1 MSKINDWMLS
11 LTRFCCKYPRTIVGL
26 TIVLTVTS
34 AFFARAVE
42 TDNSMERMLPADEP
56 VVHFYNEFREHFN
69 LKNSIVLGIEYPKG
83 VYTPEILQQV
93 DRLSK
98 KLSALDRIDK
108 VQSLTT
114 MEDITGE
121 DGMIMVSPL
130 ADKIPST
137 PQEVDRFVKAA
148 RNNSMFS
155 EGLVSKDETATI
167 LFALPGFFAFEPS
180 ECINAYHEIKAIIDA
195 DPGPGKI
202 YFAGLPTVIAM
213 NTAYMNR
220 DNRVML
226 PIIALTVLLLLWLS
240 FRSLRGIWIPISVVV
255 AAVIW
260 TFGALGALGMKINII
275 STSIPIVL
283 VAMGIAD
290 GIHILHEYYHCLRNG
305 LDNQSAVLK
314 TMHEMNS
321 PVVMTSLTTSV
332 GFLALSTSQIVPIK
346 EYGASVAFG
355 ILAAMIFSLTFIP
368 ASLILLGKPKNVL
381 SENVAHQG
389 VLDRLSKF
397 IGRQSLRH
405 AGMVLVLFF
414 IILVICGATASFL
427 KVRNNPVH
435 YFRQSSEIRKS
446 DDFLNANFAGTGE
459 VIAQIDGKKENAVK
473 DPEFLLNIRKLQDR
487 LESLPEVG
495 LSLSITDY
503 LERMNYVLNEND
515 PSYDRLPGTHA
526 DLQEDYTF
534 EKGRKKIAQY
544 LLLYEMAGGS
554 ELSQIVDFTYRRTN
568 IRISVKSNS
577 SVEYKTV
584 IDELNSS
591 FKELFDGDKYTIG
604 ITGHGQINLKV
615 VQYLVLGQIVSL
627 IVSLVVVFIMLIILF
642 RSIVDALVGT
652 VPLII
657 TVLSNFAVM
666 VVSDIPLNM
675 GTALIASVIIGVGV
689 DYSIHFI
696 HRYRIEQV
704 RTKDIQA
711 TVETTMNTSGR
722 AILFNAIAV
731 GGGFAV
737 LLFSSFLPVVYLGL
751 LVPLVM
757 IINALAALIVIPAFL
772 NLLEKRKSSA

>member
-1 MSKINDWMLS
+1 MSKINDKMLS
-11 LTRFCCKYPRTIVGL
+11 VTRLCCKYPRTIIIL
-26 TIVLTVTS
+26 TIVLTIVSGYFGRTLES
-34 AFFARAVE
+34 
-42 TDNSMERMLPADEP
+42 DNSMERMLPADEP
-56 VVHFYNEFREHFN
+56 IVHFYNEFREHFN
-69 LKNSIVLGIEYPKG
+69 LKNAIVLGIEYDKG
-83 VYTPEILQQV
+83 VYTPEILAQV

-98 KLSALDRIDK
+98 KIGALDRVDE

-121 DGMIMVSPL
+121 DGMIVVEPL
-130 ADKIPST
+130 ADKVPVT
-137 PQEVDRFVKAA
+137 AAEVEQFASRA
-148 RNNSMFS
+148 RNNAMFS

-167 LFALPGFFAFEPS
+167 IFALPSFFAFEPS
-180 ECINAYHEIKAIIDA
+180 ECIGAYYEVKKIIDE

-213 NTAYMNR
+213 NTTYMIR
-220 DNRVML
+220 DNKVML
-226 PIIALTVLLLLWLS
+226 PIIALTVLILLWIS
-240 FRSLRGIWIPISVVV
+240 FRSLRGVWIPISVVV

-290 GIHILHEYYHCLRNG
+290 GIHVLHEYYHCLRKG
-305 LDNQSAVLK
+305 QDNHDAVVN
-314 TMHEMNS
+314 TMREMNS
-321 PVVMTSLTTSV
+321 PVVMTSFTTAV

-355 ILAAMIFSLTFIP
+355 ILAAMVFSLTFIP
-368 ASLILLGKPKNVL
+368 ASLILLGKPKNIL
-381 SENVAHQG
+381 SSDIAHKG
-389 VLDRLSKF
+389 VLDRFSKF

-405 AGMVLVLFF
+405 AGLVLVLFF
-414 IILVICGATASFL
+414 VALIIFGSTASFL

-446 DDFLNANFAGTGE
+446 DDFFNAHFAGTGE
-459 VIAQIDGKKENAVK
+459 VIAQIDAKTKNGVK
-473 DPEFLLNIRKLQDR
+473 NPELLTKIRQLQDR
-487 LESLPEVG
+487 LETMPEVG
-495 LSLSITDY
+495 MSLTINDF

-515 PSYDRLPGTHA
+515 PAFNRVPGTKA
-526 DLQEDYTF
+526 DLGEEFTAD
-534 EKGRKKIAQY
+534 KGRSKIAQY
-544 LLLYEMAGGS
+544 LLLYEMAGGTQL
-554 ELSQIVDFTYRRTN
+554 EQIVDYTYRRAN

-577 SVEYKTV
+577 SVEYKKV
-584 IDELNSS
+584 IDELNLAY
-591 FKELFDGDKYTIG
+591 KELFDPDKYSMG

-627 IVSLVVVFIMLIILF
+627 VVSLVVVFFMLVFLF
-642 RSIVDALVGT
+642 RSVVDALVGT

-696 HRYRIEQV
+696 HRYRLEQK
-704 RTKDIQA
+704 RNKDIQA

-772 NLLEKRKSSA
+772 NLLDKRKTPA